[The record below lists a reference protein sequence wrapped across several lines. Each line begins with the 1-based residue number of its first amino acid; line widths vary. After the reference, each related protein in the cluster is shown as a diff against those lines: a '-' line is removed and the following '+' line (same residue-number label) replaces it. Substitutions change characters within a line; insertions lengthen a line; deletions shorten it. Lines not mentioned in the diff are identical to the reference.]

1 MFKERLW
8 QTDILDV
15 PSCRKQRS
23 DILILKSGN
32 ATADAGNIEEKI
44 RMLPGISDELV
55 DVWFDGL
62 DATLHSGNGITL
74 TAMSDTAAHDSA
86 KLLESDI
93 CGSTAVNPF
102 QIAPK
107 DENLVV
113 P

>member
-8 QTDILDV
+8 QTDVLNV
-15 PSCRKQRS
+15 LGCRKQRS
-23 DILILKSGN
+23 DFLILESGDS
-32 ATADAGNIEEKI
+32 TSDTRDIEEYI
-44 RMLPGISDELV
+44 RMLPGIFDEFV
-55 DVWFDGL
+55 DVRL
-62 DATLHSGNGITL
+62 DCFNSALHSRNGITL
-74 TAMSDTAAHDSA
+74 AAMSDTAAHDSA